1 MKELRAIFLNRI
13 DYDFERE
20 FWHRLTSKGDKDC
33 GRSTIKHYKEMYNIF
48 GGSDKFTKEETEKIW
63 KGIDRINKLL
73 IEARETPEPNID
85 FI

>member
-1 MKELRAIFLNRI
+1 
-13 DYDFERE
+13 
-20 FWHRLTSKGDKDC
+20 
-33 GRSTIKHYKEMYNIF
+33 MYNIL
-48 GGSDKFTKEETEKIW
+48 GESDKFTKEETEKIW